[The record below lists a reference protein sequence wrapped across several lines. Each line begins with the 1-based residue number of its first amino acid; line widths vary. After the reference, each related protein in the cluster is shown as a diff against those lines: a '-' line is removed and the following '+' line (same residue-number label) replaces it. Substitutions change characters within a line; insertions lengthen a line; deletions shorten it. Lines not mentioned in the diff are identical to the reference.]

1 MSRTRPIEI
10 PSGVMLGAHMSI
22 AGGLPLAFQRAKQV
36 GATALQVFTKSSN
49 QWKARPLSEDEIGQ
63 FKAGVKDLGARA
75 VVAHSSY
82 LINLASPAPELF
94 EKSLAAFRDELL
106 RCEALDIPNLVFHP
120 GAHMGEG
127 DEKGVARVADALG
140 RAHRDLPGLRV
151 KATIE
156 VTAGQGSCLGHRFEH
171 VRGILEQSREH
182 ERLAVCLDTCHLFA
196 AGYDIRTRSG
206 WDATID
212 ELDQS
217 FGVKRVEAFHLNDSK
232 KGLGC
237 RVDRHEHI
245 GKGAIGPAAFACVL
259 NDARFRGVPK
269 VLETPKGESL
279 EEDFTNLRTLV
290 GMIGGKSRRRAPPR
304 RAAR

>member
-1 MSRTRPIEI
+1 MKRPVPI

-22 AGGLPLAFQRAKQV
+22 AGGLPLAFERAKQV

-49 QWKARPLSEDEIGQ
+49 QWKARDLTDDEVNQ

-82 LINLASPAPELF
+82 LINLASPAEPLF
-94 EKSLAAFRDELL
+94 EKSIAAFRDELL
-106 RCEALDIPNLVFHP
+106 RCEALDIGNLIFHP

-127 DEKGVARVADALG
+127 DEKGIARVAAALD
-140 RAHRDLPGLRV
+140 RVHRDVPGLRV

-171 VRGILEQSREH
+171 VRGIFEQTREQ
-182 ERLAVCLDTCHLFA
+182 ERLAVCVDTCHVFA
-196 AGYDIRTRSG
+196 AGYDIRTKEG
-206 WDATID
+206 WNRTVEELDAT
-212 ELDQS
+212 
-217 FGVKRVEAFHLNDSK
+217 FGCARVEAFHLNDSK

-245 GKGAIGPAAFACVL
+245 GKGAIGKEAFQCVL
-259 NDARFRGVPK
+259 NDARFAHAPK

-279 EEDFTNLRTLV
+279 DEDFTNLRTLV
-290 GMIGGKSRRRAPPR
+290 GMIGKKRPRAAARRAKR
-304 RAAR
+304 